1 MIGGMKK
8 RKRPRDINQLAHKLV
23 DLTTQDGRN
32 ISRPTKEQISALM
45 AELGRKGGKKGGKRR
60 LETMT
65 SEERSAIATKAAQTR
80 WSRKEK

>member
-1 MIGGMKK
+1 MTT
-8 RKRPRDINQLAHKLV
+8 RDEIN
-23 DLTTQDGRN
+23 
-32 ISRPTKEQISALM
+32 IPRPTKEQISALM

-65 SEERSAIATKAAQTR
+65 AEERSAIATKAAQTR